1 MMIRLR
7 CAMLLL
13 LACCVVVP
21 SARTQSP
28 PLSRLAIAR
37 DLIAATVQDSLPP
50 HTDVA
55 PNSAKKKVG
64 LAALYSLLI
73 PGMGE
78 LYADGFSSGK
88 YFLMAEGGLWITY
101 AIFEIHG
108 NDLRDA
114 ARAYSVS
121 GAGVNLS
128 GNDDQYF
135 VDVGNFLSMDE
146 YNDKRLRDR
155 EPERLYS
162 AAAGEYWR
170 WDSDASRL
178 AFREQRIASENS
190 YNNRKFVG
198 AAILINH
205 VVSAINAARAA
216 ISYNNSLEQSLG
228 SLELSSRVLGAP
240 GQEHGVLITL
250 SKRF

>member
-1 MMIRLR
+1 MIRLR
-7 CAMLLL
+7 CALLL
-13 LACCVVVP
+13 LFAFCIVFP
-21 SARTQSP
+21 STRAQSSR
-28 PLSRLAIAR
+28 LSRQEISR
-37 DLIAATVQDSLPP
+37 DLFSATVADPLAQQ
-50 HTDVA
+50 TDA
-55 PNSAKKKVG
+55 AQTPSKKKAG
-64 LAALYSLLI
+64 LAALYSLLL

-78 LYADGFSSGK
+78 LYANGFSSGK

-121 GAGVNLS
+121 RAGVNP
-128 GNDDQYF
+128 GGKDDQFY
-135 VDVGNFLSMDE
+135 VDLGNFLSMDE

-162 AAAGEYWR
+162 AANGQYWL
-170 WDSDASRL
+170 WDSDESRL
-178 AFREQRIASENS
+178 AFREQRIASETS

-205 VVSAINAARAA
+205 IVSAINAARAA
-216 ISYNNSLEQSLG
+216 IAYNNSLEQSLG

-250 SKRF
+250 SKSF